1 MTHRSLKTAFVAA
14 VLAACLGSASASAL
28 RVATWNLGW
37 HMDGALAKT
46 WIEACGQPFAQSPTD
61 QRWRPSTDGTRSGWE
76 LRWGRNAPIEWDLS
90 KLPPCDVY
98 QVNFKIVPVTQEAYA
113 TRQRQVREILSREVN
128 ADVLA
133 FQEVSGRQAVAEVL
147 PEAGANHEICSYE
160 GHKVQRLAFAWR
172 KSLGAAVSCEVYWP
186 LSLPAREAKDQP
198 RPGLALTLRV
208 DGRLVRFLTL
218 HLKSSCVSPLDERRG
233 EGRGQLDGD
242 EPNCLVLQDQV
253 PALEAWIEAQS
264 AGVDALVVLGDFNRN
279 LQHEDREPKDA
290 TIRTQGRASDPHR
303 PGNRVRNFWREVNDG
318 VPASSTLVLHGA
330 TCPGDAAVQGLCER
344 SKQQTLA
351 REEVSQLANAAALG
365 CRNPVGL
372 DHVAASPSV
381 KVLGVSKVAV
391 GLRGRTS
398 AAREGRSALLAVSD
412 HCPLVAVLDR

>member
-1 MTHRSLKTAFVAA
+1 MTHRKLKTVLVAA
-14 VLAACLGSASASAL
+14 ALSASLGSAVAAEL

-37 HMDGALAKT
+37 HMDTAMART
-46 WIEACGQPFAQSPTD
+46 WMQACGQPFAQSPTD
-61 QRWRPSTDGTRSGWE
+61 QRWRPAADGTRSGWE
-76 LRWGRNAPIEWDLS
+76 LRWGRNAPIEWDIA

-98 QVNFKIVPVTQEAYA
+98 QANFKIVPVTEEAYA
-113 TRQRQVREILSREVN
+113 TRQRQVREILAREVN

-133 FQEVSGRQAVAEVL
+133 LQEVSGQQAVAEVL
-147 PEAGANHEICSYE
+147 PDGGANHLICSYE

-172 KSLGAAVSCEVYWP
+172 KALGQAVSCEVYWP
-186 LSLPAREAKDQP
+186 LSLPSREAKDQP
-198 RPGLALTLRV
+198 RPGLALTLRI
-208 DGRLVRFLTL
+208 DGKLVRFLTL

-242 EPNCLVLQDQV
+242 EPNCLILQDQV
-253 PALEAWIEAQS
+253 SALEAWIEAQS

-290 TIRTQGRASDPHR
+290 LVRTQGRAVDPHR
-303 PGNRVRNFWREVNDG
+303 PGNRVRNLWREVNDG
-318 VPASSTLVLHGA
+318 APASSTLVLQGA
-330 TCPGDAAVQGLCER
+330 SCAGDAPVQALCDKA
-344 SKQQTLA
+344 KQQTLA
-351 REEVSQLANAAALG
+351 REEISQLAASAALG

-372 DHVAASPSV
+372 DHVATSPSV
-381 KVLGVSKVAV
+381 KVIGVSKVAI